1 MMEAAS
7 PARHADK
14 IKAPVLLI
22 HGLEDTIVPARQS
35 RIMAKALRDA
45 GKPVELVEIK
55 FTGHRNLRPEEWR
68 TVYTRSVDHIA
79 KAFKA

>member
-7 PARHADK
+7 PALHADK
-14 IKAPVLLI
+14 INAPVLLI
-22 HGLEDTIVPARQS
+22 HGTEDVIVGPKQS

-45 GKPVELVEIK
+45 GKSVELVEMKGI
-55 FTGHRNLRPEEWR
+55 GHRDLKEDEWR
-68 TVYTRSVDHIA
+68 LVYTRSVDHIA